1 MQISLTKF
9 RTEMFRLLPT
19 LKNDEELILTFEGQE
34 AYVLRRANVNRKARF
49 MEALSQCPK
58 LKISDEDVIAFK
70 NEGRK

>member
-34 AYVLRRANVNRKARF
+34 AYVLRKANGNRKARF

-58 LKISDEDVIAFK
+58 LDISDEEVIAFK